1 MCLTMFAA
9 HTANALSAEACPA
22 VLLAQGGVREGLR
35 QWADGV
41 TAVTARGPSTLGCR
55 GTLGVTGHEAALGA
69 AAEALAGGALRPRH
83 QAAAAPA
90 QRVVR
95 RDTARVRALF
105 CVTTVASFKALHNS
119 LYTTIRLFSVNTS
132 N

>member
-22 VLLAQGGVREGLR
+22 VLLAQGGVREGLG

-41 TAVTARGPSTLGCR
+41 TAMAARGPGALSG
-55 GTLGVTGHEAALGA
+55 GGALGVTGHEAALGA

-105 CVTTVASFKALHNS
+105 CVTTVASFEALHNS